1 MLSPSYAQY
10 SNVLKKKEKRQA
22 FICFGPSQLS
32 NIYCK
37 ATHCFSQIGVVFAL
51 TKPASA
57 GKSKTSGS

>member
-1 MLSPSYAQY
+1 MLSPSHAQY
-10 SNVLKKKEKRQA
+10 SNVLKKKKEA
-22 FICFGPSQLS
+22 FKCFGPSQLS
-32 NIYCK
+32 NIYWK